1 MKVLVTGG
9 GGFLG
14 KAIITQLLK
23 EGHQI
28 HTLNRSHYPDLQSL
42 GVRCFQGN
50 ISVIKDVERAAE
62 GVDAIIHTAAKAG
75 MWGDYDDFYQ
85 SNVIGTR
92 NVIATCKK
100 LGIPKLVYTSSP
112 SVTFQGQDQESVDE
126 SVPYPSNF
134 NAHYPATKAIAEK
147 EVISSKDDSLSVVS
161 LRPHLIWG
169 PGDNHLAPRLIAKQ
183 KSKRLRFIGDVSST
197 IDAVYI
203 ENAAQAH
210 VIALN
215 KLSKDSIINGKNYFI
230 SNHEPWPTETV
241 INTILHSAGLDPV
254 RKRLP
259 LRLVMILATFL
270 ENIYTFFKIKKEPPM
285 TRFVAQQLST
295 SHWFDNKA
303 AREELGYIPK
313 VSMVEGFEKL
323 KQYYRLH
330 GTKLSH
336 GR

>member
-112 SVTFQGQDQESVDE
+112 SV
-126 SVPYPSNF
+126 
-134 NAHYPATKAIAEK
+134 
-147 EVISSKDDSLSVVS
+147 
-161 LRPHLIWG
+161 
-169 PGDNHLAPRLIAKQ
+169 
-183 KSKRLRFIGDVSST
+183 
-197 IDAVYI
+197 
-203 ENAAQAH
+203 
-210 VIALN
+210 
-215 KLSKDSIINGKNYFI
+215 
-230 SNHEPWPTETV
+230 
-241 INTILHSAGLDPV
+241 
-254 RKRLP
+254 
-259 LRLVMILATFL
+259 
-270 ENIYTFFKIKKEPPM
+270 PP
-285 TRFVAQQLST
+285 
-295 SHWFDNKA
+295 
-303 AREELGYIPK
+303 I
-313 VSMVEGFEKL
+313 
-323 KQYYRLH
+323 
-330 GTKLSH
+330 
-336 GR
+336 